1 MIQVGDLTVGGVL
14 IERDAIQRRVEELA
28 AEIDAAYT
36 SLEQPLVLIC
46 VLKGSILF
54 TADLARALTVPVELE
69 FVACRSYGDA
79 TTSSGSVELVKDVS
93 MPLQDRDVLMVEDII
108 DTGMTTAFLR
118 KHLATHHP
126 RSLRLVSLL
135 DKRSRRIRDVEI
147 NFRGFDIPD
156 HFVVG
161 YGLDVAQRL
170 RNLRVT
176 SPGAPIALA
185 SGDAS
190 RRPDVG
196 SPRLPSRHT
205 SKTALQI

>member
-1 MIQVGDLTVGGVL
+1 MGAGRPGYPARPRLGTPPPPGYTLRVTQIGDLTVGGVL
-14 IERDAIQRRVEELA
+14 IECDAIQRRVEELA

-54 TADLARALTVPVELE
+54 TADLARALSVPVELE

-93 MPLQDRDVLMVEDII
+93 MTLQDRDVLMVEDII

-156 HFVVG
+156 RFVVG
-161 YGLDVAQRL
+161 YGLDLAQRL
-170 RNLRVT
+170 RNLRDIHVVEVPE
-176 SPGAPIALA
+176 SAG
-185 SGDAS
+185 
-190 RRPDVG
+190 
-196 SPRLPSRHT
+196 
-205 SKTALQI
+205 

>member
-1 MIQVGDLTVGGVL
+1 VGAGRPGYPARPRLGTPPPPGYTLRVTQIGDLTVGGVL
-14 IERDAIQRRVEELA
+14 IECDAIQRRVEELA

-93 MPLQDRDVLMVEDII
+93 MTLQDRDVLMVEDII

-156 HFVVG
+156 RFVVG
-161 YGLDVAQRL
+161 YGLDVAQQL
-170 RNLRVT
+170 RNLRDIHVVEV
-176 SPGAPIALA
+176 PA
-185 SGDAS
+185 SAG
-190 RRPDVG
+190 
-196 SPRLPSRHT
+196 
-205 SKTALQI
+205 

>member
-1 MIQVGDLTVGGVL
+1 MGAGRPGYPARPRLGTPPPPGYTLRVTQIGDLTVGGVL
-14 IERDAIQRRVEELA
+14 IECDAIQRRVEELA

-93 MPLQDRDVLMVEDII
+93 MTLQDRDVLMVEDII

-170 RNLRVT
+170 RNLRDIHVVEV
-176 SPGAPIALA
+176 PP
-185 SGDAS
+185 SG
-190 RRPDVG
+190 G
-196 SPRLPSRHT
+196 
-205 SKTALQI
+205 

>member
-1 MIQVGDLTVGGVL
+1 MTQVGDLTVGGVL
-14 IERDAIQRRVEELA
+14 IECEAIQRRVEELA
-28 AEIDAAYT
+28 AEIDAAYP

-93 MPLQDRDVLMVEDII
+93 MTLQDRDVLMVEDII

-156 HFVVG
+156 RFVVG
-161 YGLDVAQRL
+161 YGLHVAQRL
-170 RNLRVT
+170 RNLRDIHVVEVPE
-176 SPGAPIALA
+176 SAG
-185 SGDAS
+185 
-190 RRPDVG
+190 
-196 SPRLPSRHT
+196 
-205 SKTALQI
+205 